1 MSLPRALP
9 LSPTTCKQGG
19 VFTARVGF
27 AAPRGMDFSGV
38 VGPTRTVWA
47 IEGESCLLPCDLTSS
62 QAGGRAL
69 LVLWYKEGIT
79 STLYSYDV
87 RGVPAKHYSNPQHF
101 DTRATFDTASL
112 IVKRVRTEDAGVYS
126 CRVHFNT
133 GPSLTYTTNLTVIV
147 PPRRLAIYDD
157 LGVLVGRRVGPLRE
171 GDTLRLTCRA
181 RGGSP
186 PPTVTWWE
194 AATPLDLNMEVQDI
208 QEVNNLLVVPKLTRN
223 DLHRTFVCQA
233 SNSNLTAPLLS
244 TVTLDMN
251 FSPLWIHLLSSRD
264 PMSAGWPYAVVCN
277 SAGSRPPAIVTWQL
291 GNATL
296 TSHTEKVSDDGN
308 VTTSELRWTPSVQ
321 DVGKVL
327 SCQARSPAVPYP
339 ILKDEWRLNIYYVPV
354 VSLAAGRTIDMG
366 DIEEDDDVYFECSVK
381 ANPRTYKMVWLHESE
396 ELRHNP
402 SRGVLISNQTL
413 VLQHVTRA
421 SSGNYYCVASNI
433 QGDGHSNP
441 LRLKVKYA
449 PLCTNTH
456 PVYHGA
462 ARYEQVN
469 IPCQVEAYPEPH
481 AFKWTFNNSGE
492 SIDISEE
499 HVLVEGAR
507 STVSYTANTELD
519 YGTLLCWGVNSVGQ
533 QRKPCVFHV
542 FPAGHP
548 DPVHNCSMFNLSMS
562 KVNVRCVAGFDGGLP
577 QEFLLQL
584 RYHGQKRV
592 LANVTSKVPR
602 FSVTGIPPGR
612 VLVGA
617 VWAYNNKG
625 RGEPAT
631 LRLFTLKDQAE
642 KRTAAVKP
650 SPPSD
655 PPPGPLAVQP
665 LVAVVSGAVGGVV
678 VVILVVLVTVRLCH
692 GRLGRRDPRRQA
704 AADAAVPS
712 ATPSPPT
719 GKDSAAWVVGGV
731 RTISCPSLAAP
742 YTPIPG
748 TPRPSPEQVYQYGYG
763 AKVESCA
770 DLALGGSVPHLL
782 PRPHKQQEEEQ
793 NVIPHAPFPQ
803 HHSGSD
809 SSRGRGIDRHDPARR
824 SLPSVRLEAPPEDR
838 KTTLLFTPRHESS
851 V

>member
-1 MSLPRALP
+1 MAP
-9 LSPTTCKQGG
+9 LS
-19 VFTARVGF
+19 RHGF
-27 AAPRGMDFSGV
+27 ASSRDATTAWCCTRLGV
-38 VGPTRTVWA
+38 TVTCGAWDRSRFVGPRVLKRT
-47 IEGESCLLPCDLTSS
+47 GSNPG
-62 QAGGRAL
+62 QGP
-69 LVLWYKEGIT
+69 
-79 STLYSYDV
+79 SYDV

-112 IVKRVRTEDAGVYS
+112 IVKRVRIEDAGVYS

-208 QEVNNLLVVPKLTRN
+208 QEVNNLLVVPKLSRN

-251 FSPLWIHLLSSRD
+251 CK
-264 PMSAGWPYAVVCN
+264 Y
-277 SAGSRPPAIVTWQL
+277 
-291 GNATL
+291 
-296 TSHTEKVSDDGN
+296 
-308 VTTSELRWTPSVQ
+308 
-321 DVGKVL
+321 DV
-327 SCQARSPAVPYP
+327 
-339 ILKDEWRLNIYYVPV
+339 DVPV
-354 VSLAAGRTIDMG
+354 VSLAAGRTIDMD
-366 DIEEDDDVYFECSVK
+366 DIEEDDDVYFECFVK

-577 QEFLLQL
+577 QDFLLQL

-625 RGEPAT
+625 RGEPVT
-631 LRLFTLKDQAE
+631 IRLFTLKDQAE
-642 KRTAAVKP
+642 KRT
-650 SPPSD
+650 
-655 PPPGPLAVQP
+655 
-665 LVAVVSGAVGGVV
+665 
-678 VVILVVLVTVRLCH
+678 
-692 GRLGRRDPRRQA
+692 
-704 AADAAVPS
+704 
-712 ATPSPPT
+712 
-719 GKDSAAWVVGGV
+719 DSAAWVVGGV

-770 DLALGGSVPHLL
+770 ALALSGSVPHLL
-782 PRPHKQQEEEQ
+782 PRPHKEHEEEHS
-793 NVIPHAPFPQ
+793 VIPHPSFPP

-809 SSRGRGIDRHDPARR
+809 SSRGRGIKRHDPARR
-824 SLPSVRLEAPPEDR
+824 SLPSDTRVPYEVSALSPPGVDSTDLKLASVVKFHNRFYTEDASF
-838 KTTLLFTPRHESS
+838 KKA
-851 V
+851 